1 MIKRTKTGINGFDKL
16 VQGGF
21 PQGFTILIIGTP
33 GTGKTLF
40 TLEYLYN
47 GAAKF
52 REKSMLVTLEQSL
65 EDVRTQ
71 ALGIGL
77 DLRKLEKS
85 GSLILK
91 AVPVKNFSIE
101 TVDEIKKEIK
111 KNKVKR
117 LVIDSLSTLAVN
129 APIHTPVND
138 ITVRDVMDD
147 KVFFSPPILG
157 EYMIKRFIYDF
168 ISDLKDT
175 GCTTLITA
183 EAPEKGEF
191 MTRDTVS
198 EFVCDGILTLNFES
212 LGGEFSRSL
221 LVRKMR
227 GTKNDEDIHPLEITS
242 RGVVIHTIK

>member
-52 REKSMLVTLEQSL
+52 RERSMLVTLEQSL

-91 AVPVKNFSIE
+91 AVPVKNYKI
-101 TVDEIKKEIK
+101 
-111 KNKVKR
+111 
-117 LVIDSLSTLAVN
+117 
-129 APIHTPVND
+129 
-138 ITVRDVMDD
+138 
-147 KVFFSPPILG
+147 
-157 EYMIKRFIYDF
+157 
-168 ISDLKDT
+168 
-175 GCTTLITA
+175 
-183 EAPEKGEF
+183 
-191 MTRDTVS
+191 
-198 EFVCDGILTLNFES
+198 
-212 LGGEFSRSL
+212 
-221 LVRKMR
+221 
-227 GTKNDEDIHPLEITS
+227 
-242 RGVVIHTIK
+242 